1 MAMVCKGEIEVK
13 KRTIAILIISLISI
27 ILGYYVFFMPIDEY
41 SYNPSTNTIQ
51 KEGVEY
57 VLSKSLPSEFLDK
70 KGKVIGKIKGS
81 DSESAERWVIKIKS
95 VDEHE
100 MFLVTGLMNEKLFV
114 RKDKI
119 DELIQ

>member
-1 MAMVCKGEIEVK
+1 MK
-13 KRTIAILIISLISI
+13 KRTKSILIISLIVIVI
-27 ILGYYVFFMPIDEY
+27 IAYYVFFIPIDEY
-41 SYNPSTNTIQ
+41 SYNRSTNTIQ
-51 KEGVEY
+51 KDGVEY

-70 KGKVIGKIKGS
+70 KGKTIGEIKGS

-100 MFLVTGLMNEKLFV
+100 MFLVTGLMNEELFV

-119 DELIQ
+119 DEFYKTLPQ